1 MLGGLT
7 SKSTVLTNQRFAR
20 STALFI
26 SLITLSFLLMTFDIR
41 TEGGGVIGTLR
52 DGARTLFDP
61 VQSAVTAVVRPVA
74 DAVDGLVNLAG
85 LRSENDRLR
94 EQLEDANRILVETES
109 IRSENEVLR
118 ELLQLELPGELL
130 SRSTVARV
138 QAGGSSNFDLSIV
151 LDKGADEGIAIGQPV
166 VNLQGLV
173 GHIETV
179 TSQSSTVKLLIDP
192 DHAVAVR
199 LAPSDY
205 VGTAEGRGSS
215 DLKFVSSRADGPVAA
230 GEVVVTFPNRYPAG
244 LVVGTVAR
252 SAEPAAGAG
261 IQTTIDPAVDFERLD
276 FVRVIFFLPDA
287 DQGEEEP
294 AEVDPADESVP
305 TP

>member
-1 MLGGLT
+1 M
-7 SKSTVLTNQRFAR
+7 LTNQRFAR

-41 TEGGGVIGTLR
+41 SEGAGVTGTLR

-74 DAVDGLVNLAG
+74 DTVDALVNLAG

-94 EQLEDANRILVETES
+94 EQLEEANRILAETES
-109 IRSENEVLR
+109 IRAENEVLK

-130 SRSTVARV
+130 SQSVPARV

-151 LDKGADEGIAIGQPV
+151 LDKGADDGIAIGQPV

-173 GHIETV
+173 GHIDTV
-179 TSQSSTVKLLIDP
+179 TSASSTVKLLIDP

-199 LAPSDY
+199 LTPSDY

-215 DLKFVSSRADGPVAA
+215 DLKFVSSRSDGPVEV
-230 GEVVVTFPNRYPAG
+230 GEVAVTFPNRYPAG
-244 LVVGTVAR
+244 LVVGTVGRA
-252 SAEPAAGAG
+252 AEPAAGAG
-261 IQTTIDPAVDFERLD
+261 IQTTIIPAVDFERLD
-276 FVRVIFFLPDA
+276 FVRVVFFLPEPGA
-287 DQGEEEP
+287 TEEEP
-294 AEVDPADESVP
+294 AEENPVEDGG